1 MSLVKGLVKTMIQ
14 TIVEITNK
22 EGLHAR
28 PASEFSKA
36 SMKYKSDIKVYK
48 NSDEKG
54 YNPKSILSVMSM
66 GAVKGDIL
74 RIEASGEDEAIAIES
89 LKTIIESFNK

>member
-1 MSLVKGLVKTMIQ
+1 MIQ
-14 TIVEITNK
+14 TTIEVKNN

-48 NSDEKG
+48 NGQEKA
-54 YNPKSILSVMSM
+54 YNPKSILSIMSM
-66 GAVKGDIL
+66 GAVKGDVL
-74 RIEASGEDEAIAIES
+74 RIEASGEDEAAAIED
-89 LKTIIESFNK
+89 LKTILESFDK

>member
-1 MSLVKGLVKTMIQ
+1 MIQ
-14 TIVEITNK
+14 AMIEVTNN

-36 SMKYKSDIKVYK
+36 SMRFKSDIKVYK
-48 NSDEKG
+48 NGEEKA

-66 GAVKGDIL
+66 GAVKGDVL
-74 RIEASGEDEAIAIES
+74 RIEASGEDEAEAIEN
-89 LKTIIESFNK
+89 LKTIFESFNK

>member
-1 MSLVKGLVKTMIQ
+1 MIQ
-14 TIVEITNK
+14 AMIEVTNN

-36 SMKYKSDIKVYK
+36 SMKFKSDIKVYK
-48 NSDEKG
+48 NGEEKA

-66 GAVKGDIL
+66 GAVKGDVL
-74 RIEASGEDEAIAIES
+74 RIEASGEDEAEAIEN

>member
-1 MSLVKGLVKTMIQ
+1 MIKAS
-14 TIVEITNK
+14 VEITNN

-48 NSDEKG
+48 NDVEKA

-66 GAVKGDIL
+66 GAVKGDVL
-74 RIEASGEDEAIAIES
+74 HIEASGEDEAIAIEN
-89 LKTIIESFNK
+89 LKIIIESFNK

>member
-1 MSLVKGLVKTMIQ
+1 MIQ
-14 TIVEITNK
+14 AIVEVTNN

-36 SMKYKSDIKVYK
+36 SMKYKSDIKIYK
-48 NSDEKG
+48 NGEEKA

-66 GAVKGDIL
+66 GAVKGDML

-89 LKTIIESFNK
+89 LKTIIESFDK

>member
-1 MSLVKGLVKTMIQ
+1 MIKASVK
-14 TIVEITNK
+14 ITNN

-48 NSDEKG
+48 NDVEKA

-66 GAVKGDIL
+66 GAVKGDVL
-74 RIEASGEDEAIAIES
+74 RIEASGEDEAIAIEN

>member
-1 MSLVKGLVKTMIQ
+1 MIQ
-14 TIVEITNK
+14 ANIEIKNK

-36 SMKYKSDIKVYK
+36 SMKFKSDIKVYK
-48 NSDEKG
+48 NGETKA

-66 GAVKGDIL
+66 GAVKGDVL
-74 RIEASGEDEAIAIES
+74 LIEASGEDEEIAIQE
-89 LKTIIESFNK
+89 LKTILESFDK

>member
-1 MSLVKGLVKTMIQ
+1 MIQ
-14 TIVEITNK
+14 AIVEVTNN

-36 SMKYKSDIKVYK
+36 SMKYKSDIKIYK
-48 NSDEKG
+48 NGEEKA

-66 GAVKGDIL
+66 GAVKGDVL

-89 LKTIIESFNK
+89 LKTIIESFDK